1 MNVPPEIR
9 AIERPHPRLWKV
21 YIVRILASGPL
32 FVITLPLLYFRYH
45 TLRYKF
51 DDEGIHMRWGIL
63 FRREVNLTYARIQD
77 IHLTSGPVQRW
88 LKLSDVHIQTAA
100 GAATAEMKIEGLL
113 EYPLLRDFLYSRMR
127 GNRAQ
132 GEGAQT
138 ATADSGLGDAQL
150 LAAELQAVTE
160 ELRGARLA
168 LEQLA
173 RKDEGDV

>member
-1 MNVPPEIR
+1 MNIPPEIR
-9 AIERPHPRLWKV
+9 AIERPHRRLWKV
-21 YIVRILASGPL
+21 YLVRIIASGPL

-45 TLRYKF
+45 TLRYRF

-88 LKLSDVHIQTAA
+88 LELADVHIQTAA

-127 GNRAQ
+127 GNRQLAA
-132 GEGAQT
+132 GEARAVSEG
-138 ATADSGLGDAQL
+138 SLGDAQL
-150 LAAELQAVTE
+150 VAAELQAVAE

-173 RKDEGDV
+173 HRDGGDV